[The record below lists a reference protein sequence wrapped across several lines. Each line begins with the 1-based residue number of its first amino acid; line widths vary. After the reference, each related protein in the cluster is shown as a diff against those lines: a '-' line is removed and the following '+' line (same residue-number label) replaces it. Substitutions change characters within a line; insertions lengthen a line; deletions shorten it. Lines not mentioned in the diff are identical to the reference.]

1 MIWNDEKK
9 EVEDE
14 NFFDLPSNIENNL
27 QLASKLM
34 DILKKYLAPQVIKP
48 KC

>member
-14 NFFDLPSNIENNL
+14 NFFDLPGNIENNL
-27 QLASKLM
+27 QLQCL
-34 DILKKYLAPQVIKP
+34 I
-48 KC
+48 